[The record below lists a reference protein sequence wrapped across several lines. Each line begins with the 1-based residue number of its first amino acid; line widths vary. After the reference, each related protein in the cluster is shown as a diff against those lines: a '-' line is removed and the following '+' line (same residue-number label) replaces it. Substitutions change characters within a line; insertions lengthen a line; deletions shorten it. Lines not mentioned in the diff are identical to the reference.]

1 MKTRIGSRAVRCRKG
16 GRDGDR
22 TDSKRENRH
31 QHGRGDERRENNENK
46 EMEKGETAMG
56 YRLETEDK
64 QDGTGEQD
72 RSHTSM

>member
-1 MKTRIGSRAVRCRKG
+1 MGSWTEGESENKDRKQG
-16 GRDGDR
+16 
-22 TDSKRENRH
+22 SKRENRH

>member
-1 MKTRIGSRAVRCRKG
+1 
-16 GRDGDR
+16 
-22 TDSKRENRH
+22 
-31 QHGRGDERRENNENK
+31 
-46 EMEKGETAMG
+46 MEKGETAMG